1 MLMKL
6 YNYYKLYNVLLSMI
20 IVDNYL
26 KNYNLLDEID

>member
-1 MLMKL
+1 MLMKF
-6 YNYYKLYNVLLSMI
+6 YNYYKLYKILLSMI